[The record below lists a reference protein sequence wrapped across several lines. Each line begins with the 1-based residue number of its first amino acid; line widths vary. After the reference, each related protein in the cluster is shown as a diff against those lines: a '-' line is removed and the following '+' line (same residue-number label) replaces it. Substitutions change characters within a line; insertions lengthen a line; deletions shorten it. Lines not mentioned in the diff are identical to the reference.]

1 MLHGEAHTAAREAN
15 IKWVGPD
22 PIELKPGLEEWY
34 SDFFDLSTDRQ
45 IGMAAG
51 PIPHASILRHVDGW
65 PWEEAD
71 TFREC
76 MRAMDAIYLKPRKE
90 LAAFAAP
97 QMDGEARLRAIFG
110 DRLND

>member
-1 MLHGEAHTAAREAN
+1 
-15 IKWVGPD
+15 
-22 PIELKPGLEEWY
+22 
-34 SDFFDLSTDRQ
+34 
-45 IGMAAG
+45 
-51 PIPHASILRHVDGW
+51 
-65 PWEEAD
+65 
-71 TFREC
+71 